1 MQAIARAG
9 RDSGRVPRPRNIPPC
24 HLYAYS
30 VHQRYSSK
38 LIVALNPPQGDAKQ
52 CGGSERIRRSKC
64 HMMKMMLAWM
74 TCILI
79 HTRSVY
85 NNVDIERFRHYIP
98 HFDVGAL
105 SQQHEPA
112 DI

>member
-1 MQAIARAG
+1 
-9 RDSGRVPRPRNIPPC
+9 
-24 HLYAYS
+24 
-30 VHQRYSSK
+30 
-38 LIVALNPPQGDAKQ
+38 
-52 CGGSERIRRSKC
+52 
-64 HMMKMMLAWM
+64 MMKMMLAWM